1 MKQVGWA
8 LQIVSHSRRS
18 SMSVQVPFMVHPGK
32 QLQERELHWHK
43 NPTRAVTWQVA
54 AKLQSLCFK
63 ESAQQTNMRQR
74 RRHHQLHTDHVPQPS
89 QLFPLADGC
98 CMLPQRISLAGRSSV
113 SPACCNSMV
122 TAQSSAAG
130 ALDREFLTATHRS
143 RSQDTLGITHTG
155 HSRCDTG
162 GPLPCS
168 QKLGYICINHVPQA
182 EIVLSAERGY
192 RLI

>member
-74 RRHHQLHTDHVPQPS
+74 RRHHQLHTDNVPQPS

-98 CMLPQRISLAGRSSV
+98 CMLPQRISLAGRSSM

-130 ALDREFLTATHRS
+130 ALDRIPHCNPPLQKPGHVRDHSHRTQQMRYWWTFAWFS
-143 RSQDTLGITHTG
+143 EAGVYLH
-155 HSRCDTG
+155 
-162 GPLPCS
+162 
-168 QKLGYICINHVPQA
+168 
-182 EIVLSAERGY
+182 
-192 RLI
+192 